1 MHPRILLPLVFLLA
15 IWFPVLEILQLE
27 WRLNE
32 QYQYGYF
39 VPFFTLYLLY
49 LRWDDRP
56 AAAPSSGRSCMP
68 VLLLGTL
75 LFVPLKLVHTANPD
89 WRLIYWIATLLA
101 TSLTLLWIHQI
112 GGRRWVRHFAPALAM
127 ILFAVPWITGVENQI
142 TSTLMEFVS
151 AFTVEVLNLAGIF
164 AVRSG
169 NVIVL
174 QGAVVGVE
182 EACSGVRSF
191 QSALMA
197 GYLFGELLRF
207 RMPTRLLLIT
217 LGAGVNF
224 LLNLG
229 RTLILTLISLNLGPE
244 LFEAWHDRV
253 GNAVALGGFL
263 TVALLAWLLRR
274 IFKPQSPESEQQKS
288 ADASESSAL
297 RVLPASLYIALVG
310 GVILAFAFNAFWYRQ
325 VQDSSRGF
333 DYHSIQWESVSN
345 PIESREMDP
354 VAVAQLKFSEGTHRN
369 WTDSSGI
376 RWTAFYFHWDQ
387 GRISSHAGIHR
398 PENCLPSAGISLAAT
413 HESMVWQS
421 PEGYTIPFQTMTFKG
436 MGTTTYVFFAVW
448 DENGAEPWISTTW
461 GERLSDVWKRRV
473 VTGRHSLQFLA
484 ENATSLE
491 QARRECLSTLDRMY
505 GRSGQPTAN

>member
-15 IWFPVLEILQLE
+15 IWFPVLEILELE

-56 AAAPSSGRSCMP
+56 IAVPPGNRFIP
-68 VLLLGTL
+68 VLLMGTL
-75 LFVPLKLVHTANPD
+75 LFVPLKLVHTTNPD
-89 WRLIYWIATLLA
+89 WRLIYWVATLLA

-142 TSTLMEFVS
+142 TRTLMEFVS

-207 RMPTRLLLIT
+207 QMPTRLLLIA
-217 LGAGVNF
+217 LGACANF

-229 RTLILTLISLNLGPE
+229 RTLILTLISLNFGPE
-244 LFEAWHDRV
+244 VFEAWHDKV

-274 IFKPQSPESEQQKS
+274 IFKTHS
-288 ADASESSAL
+288 SESRQHKPTDANTVNAL
-297 RVLPASLYIALVG
+297 RVLPASLYIALIA

-325 VQDSSRGF
+325 VQEPSRGF
-333 DYHSIQWESVSN
+333 DYHSIHWESVSSQ
-345 PIESREMDP
+345 IETREMDP
-354 VAVAQLKFSEGTHRN
+354 IAVAQLKFSEGTHRV
-369 WTDSSGI
+369 WTDSAGI
-376 RWTAFYFHWDQ
+376 RWTAFYFQWNQ

-436 MGTTTYVFFAVW
+436 MGSTTYVFFAVW

-461 GERLSDVWKRRV
+461 RERLSDVMKRRV

-491 QARRECLSTLDRMY
+491 QARRQCLSTLNRMY
-505 GRSGQPTAN
+505 ERSGPSASN